1 MTIIGAIMAYT
12 FGSGIK
18 FAAPIWA
25 LAALGMTSAADAAS
39 GMNVDV
45 TLSGLR
51 NAKGVV
57 LVCLATNPKSFPD
70 CSKDPGAQK
79 KSVPAQNGSS
89 VRFTGVTPGS
99 YAIAVIHDE
108 NNNGKMDMSLFLPKE
123 GWGLSRNP
131 KTRMGKPK
139 FANSAF
145 LVTDKNLSFSVTM
158 EYMF

>member
-1 MTIIGAIMAYT
+1 MI
-12 FGSGIK
+12 S
-18 FAAPIWA
+18 P
-25 LAALGMTSAADAAS
+25 ADAATS
-39 GMNVDV
+39 MNVDV

-51 NAKGVV
+51 NVKGRV

-79 KSVPAQNGSS
+79 KSVPATNGSA

-99 YAIAVIHDE
+99 YAIVVIHDE
-108 NNNGKMDMSLFLPKE
+108 NNNEKMDMSLFLPKE

-131 KTRMGKPK
+131 KNRMGKPK

-145 LVTDKNLSFSVTM
+145 LVADKNLSFSITM
-158 EYMF
+158 KYMF

>member
-1 MTIIGAIMAYT
+1 MG
-12 FGSGIK
+12 G
-18 FAAPIWA
+18 
-25 LAALGMTSAADAAS
+25 AALGMTSAADAAS
-39 GMNVDV
+39 GANVEV

-57 LVCLATNPKSFPD
+57 LVCLAINPKSFPD
-70 CSKDPGAQK
+70 CSKDPRAQK

-89 VRFTGVTPGS
+89 VHFTGVTPGT
-99 YAIAVIHDE
+99 YAIALIHDE
-108 NNNGKMDMSLFLPKE
+108 NNNAKMDMSLFLPKE

-145 LVTDKNLSFSVTM
+145 LMTDKNLSFSVKM
-158 EYMF
+158 KYMI

>member
-1 MTIIGAIMAYT
+1 
-12 FGSGIK
+12 
-18 FAAPIWA
+18 
-25 LAALGMTSAADAAS
+25 MTSAADAAS
-39 GMNVDV
+39 GMNVEV

-51 NAKGVV
+51 NAKGAV

-70 CSKDPGAQK
+70 CSKDPRAQK
-79 KSVPAQNGSS
+79 KSMNAANGEL
-89 VRFTGVTPGS
+89 VRFTGVAPGT

-108 NNNGKMDMSLFLPKE
+108 NSNAKMDMSFFLPKE

-145 LVTDKNLSFSVTM
+145 LMADKNLSFSVTM
-158 EYMF
+158 KYMM